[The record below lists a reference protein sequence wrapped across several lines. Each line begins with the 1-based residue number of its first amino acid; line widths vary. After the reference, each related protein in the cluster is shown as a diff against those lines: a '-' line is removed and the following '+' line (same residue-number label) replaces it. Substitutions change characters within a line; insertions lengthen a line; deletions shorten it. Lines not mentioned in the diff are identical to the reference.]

1 MSALLRGLTL
11 PISSRTMSVP
21 RWFPNGKQSQ
31 FTTNRR
37 PWQDGRRFLKNG
49 GDSNLRQDIGNV
61 GLVHRRECKALLAEM
76 VERRA
81 DMDERC
87 LVYDEK
93 TVVELF

>member
-11 PISSRTMSVP
+11 PISSQTMSVP
-21 RWFPNGKQSQ
+21 RRFPSGKRGQ

-61 GLVHRRECKALLAEM
+61 GLVHGRESKALLT
-76 VERRA
+76 
-81 DMDERC
+81 
-87 LVYDEK
+87 K
-93 TVVELF
+93 VVEGCAYMDKG